1 MNAMSA
7 KDQTALKVEPK
18 DTKLVFMET
27 FGCQMNKLDSELAMQ
42 ELAGQGF
49 SLTETIKEAD
59 LIVFNTCAVRDQAE
73 NRVRSRL
80 GRLKHKKNRKENS
93 VVAVMGCMAQREGE
107 DLLKKAPAVDL
118 VVGTKTFLELPE
130 LYRQAR
136 HARDRKTADSMAHE
150 FRYTRDV
157 KYRSENHRAYVS
169 IMRGCDLKCTYC
181 IVPKTRGVEVS
192 RPRAEIVEEIKRLV
206 GDGVKEVTLLGQT
219 VNSWGK
225 QFKKKETLA
234 DLLEALNDV
243 DDLLRIRFIT
253 SHPRF
258 FMNDFWTRIKPL
270 KKVCRYVHVPAQHGS
285 NRMLDAMKRLYTREE
300 YLEMALQAHDAIP
313 EMALASDF
321 IVGFPTETEEEY
333 LSCESLIREVGFQG
347 SFVFKYSPR
356 PETPAFGLEDDVLTE
371 DKNRRCTQ
379 LLKVQE
385 ELSKQR
391 NDATLG
397 KRVEVLVDG
406 PSKTNEKMLSGRTD
420 DNRIVIFE
428 GKRSLVGELVNVKI
442 DRASPFS
449 LYGEIENA
457 PDLSHKPVVP
467 RILPVIS

>member
-1 MNAMSA
+1 MRANNP
-7 KDQTALKVEPK
+7 TALELEPQELK
-18 DTKLVFMET
+18 SVFMET

-42 ELAGQGF
+42 ELAAQGF
-49 SLTETIKEAD
+49 QVTDKMKEAD

-80 GRLKHKKNRKENS
+80 GILKHKKNRKEHS

-130 LYRQAR
+130 LYREAR
-136 HARDRKTADSMAHE
+136 FARDRKTADSMAHE

-157 KYRSENHRAYVS
+157 KYRSENHRAFVS

-192 RPRAEIVEEIKRLV
+192 RPRIEIIEEIKRLV
-206 GDGVKEVTLLGQT
+206 DDGVKEVTLLGQT

-225 QFKKKETLA
+225 QFDKKETLA
-234 DLLEALNDV
+234 DLLEAMQDV
-243 DDLLRIRFIT
+243 DGLLRIRFIT

-270 KKVCRYVHVPAQHGS
+270 SKVCRYVHVPAQHGS
-285 NRMLDAMKRLYTREE
+285 NRVLKAMKRLYTREE
-300 YLEMALQAHDAIP
+300 FLDMALAARDAIP
-313 EMALASDF
+313 DMALASDW
-321 IVGFPTETEEEY
+321 IVGFPTETEAEY
-333 LSCESLIREVGFQG
+333 EQCETLIREVNFAN

-356 PETPAFGLEDDVLTE
+356 PETPAFGMADDVLQA
-371 DKNRRCTQ
+371 DKNRRCNQ
-379 LLKVQE
+379 LLKIQE
-385 ELSKQR
+385 EISLKNNQS
-391 NDATLG
+391 TLG
-397 KRVEVLVDG
+397 KSVEVLVDG
-406 PSKTNEKMLSGRTD
+406 PSKTNDKMLSGRSD

-428 GKRSLVGELVNVKI
+428 GKRSLVGELVKVTIDNV
-442 DRASPFS
+442 SPYS
-449 LYGEIENA
+449 LYGSISTS
-457 PDLSHKPVVP
+457 PDVSNKPMVP
-467 RILPVIS
+467 RTLPIIS